1 MRDVLKSIFTEYST
15 LLWNKINS
23 KFNENNEEIQEKLDS
38 KITMGSDLNTSE
50 PVEIFFKEIEWGGY
64 KYVYCFSFKKWK
76 T

>member
-50 PVEIFFKEIEWGGY
+50 PIEIFFKEIE
-64 KYVYCFSFKKWK
+64 
-76 T
+76 

>member
-38 KITMGSDLNTSE
+38 KITMGSDVSKSE
-50 PVEIFFKEIEWGGY
+50 PVEIFFKEI
-64 KYVYCFSFKKWK
+64 K
-76 T
+76 

>member
-38 KITMGSDLNTSE
+38 KITTGSDLDTSE
-50 PVEIFFKEIEWGGY
+50 PVEIFFKEIE
-64 KYVYCFSFKKWK
+64 
-76 T
+76 

>member
-38 KITMGSDLNTSE
+38 KITMGSDVSKSE
-50 PVEIFFKEIEWGGY
+50 PVEIFFKEIE
-64 KYVYCFSFKKWK
+64 
-76 T
+76 

>member
-38 KITMGSDLNTSE
+38 KITMGSDVSRSE
-50 PVEIFFKEIEWGGY
+50 PVEIFFKEIE
-64 KYVYCFSFKKWK
+64 
-76 T
+76 

>member
-38 KITMGSDLNTSE
+38 KITMGSDLDTSE
-50 PVEIFFKEIEWGGY
+50 PVEIFFKEIE
-64 KYVYCFSFKKWK
+64 
-76 T
+76 

>member
-38 KITMGSDLNTSE
+38 KITMGSDLDTSE
-50 PVEIFFKEIEWGGY
+50 PVEIFFKEI
-64 KYVYCFSFKKWK
+64 K
-76 T
+76 

>member
-1 MRDVLKSIFTEYST
+1 MRDILKSIFTEYST

-50 PVEIFFKEIEWGGY
+50 PVEIFFKEIE
-64 KYVYCFSFKKWK
+64 
-76 T
+76 

>member
-38 KITMGSDLNTSE
+38 KITMGSDLNTAE
-50 PVEIFFKEIEWGGY
+50 PVEIFFKEIE
-64 KYVYCFSFKKWK
+64 
-76 T
+76 

>member
-38 KITMGSDLNTSE
+38 KITMGSDLDTSE
-50 PVEIFFKEIEWGGY
+50 PVGIFFKEIE
-64 KYVYCFSFKKWK
+64 
-76 T
+76 

>member
-38 KITMGSDLNTSE
+38 KITMGSDLDTSE
-50 PVEIFFKEIEWGGY
+50 PIEIFFKEIE
-64 KYVYCFSFKKWK
+64 
-76 T
+76 

>member
-38 KITMGSDLNTSE
+38 KITTGADLDTSE
-50 PVEIFFKEIEWGGY
+50 PVEIFFKEIE
-64 KYVYCFSFKKWK
+64 
-76 T
+76 

>member
-38 KITMGSDLNTSE
+38 KITMGSDLDMSE
-50 PVEIFFKEIEWGGY
+50 PVEIFFKEIE
-64 KYVYCFSFKKWK
+64 
-76 T
+76 

>member
-23 KFNENNEEIQEKLDS
+23 KFNETTEDIQEKLDS

-50 PVEIFFKEIEWGGY
+50 PVEIFFKEIE
-64 KYVYCFSFKKWK
+64 
-76 T
+76 

>member
-38 KITMGSDLNTSE
+38 KITMGSDVSKSK
-50 PVEIFFKEIEWGGY
+50 PVEIFFKEIE
-64 KYVYCFSFKKWK
+64 
-76 T
+76 

>member
-50 PVEIFFKEIEWGGY
+50 PVEIFFKEIE
-64 KYVYCFSFKKWK
+64 
-76 T
+76 

>member
-38 KITMGSDLNTSE
+38 KITMGSDLSKSE
-50 PVEIFFKEIEWGGY
+50 PVEIFFKEIE
-64 KYVYCFSFKKWK
+64 
-76 T
+76 